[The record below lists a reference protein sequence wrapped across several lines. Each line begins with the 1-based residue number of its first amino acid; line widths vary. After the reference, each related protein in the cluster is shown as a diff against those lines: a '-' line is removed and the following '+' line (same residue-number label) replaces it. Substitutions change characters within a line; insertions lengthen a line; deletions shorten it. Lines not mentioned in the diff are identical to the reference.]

1 MNEEDIE
8 FWLAGDETIEMI
20 LWYRHMSSLKPGDAQ
35 MHFHYGLAFME
46 LGTELEGQAIEAFK
60 EAVRLRPH
68 WPAAHLQ
75 LGLAYAA
82 ADRREEAI
90 SSYKSAHALRPNDL
104 DTLSVLVH
112 AYLLQDHYGEA
123 EELAARMVTVAP
135 LKSGSHFVSGLAQLL
150 TGHYAEAGESFHR
163 AIQLEPDL
171 REARFGLGLAAI
183 ALSNDSLVQIQ
194 YDALRRLGDD
204 LARKLAG
211 HRQRSTFKTEE
222 IVGYFFNT
230 TG

>member
-1 MNEEDIE
+1 MIEEDIE
-8 FWLAGDETIEMI
+8 FWLGGDETIEMI
-20 LWYRHMSSLKPGDAQ
+20 LWYRHVSSLKPGDAQ
-35 MHFHYGLAFME
+35 MHFYYGLAFME
-46 LGTELEGQAIEAFK
+46 LEAELENQAIEAFR

-90 SSYKSAHALRPNDL
+90 SSYKRALALRPDDL
-104 DTLSVLVH
+104 DTLGALVH
-112 AYLLQDHYGEA
+112 AYLLHDHYGEA
-123 EELAARMVTVAP
+123 EKLAARMVTLAP
-135 LKSGSHFVSGLAQLL
+135 LKSGSHFVLGLAQLL
-150 TGHYAEAGESFHR
+150 AGHYAGAGESFHR
-163 AIQLEPDL
+163 AVQLEPDL
-171 REARFGLGLAAI
+171 SEARFGLGLAAI

-194 YDALRRLGDD
+194 YDALRRLGHGF
-204 LARKLAG
+204 ARKLAG